1 MGIQIE
7 IEVQFQRK
15 QTGPKNYFEPKIE
28 ESAPAFNNANVSHRK
43 SQKHLGIILDS
54 KLAFEE
60 HYKTVL
66 SKTNRTI
73 GLLRKL
79 QNLMPR
85 EALLTIYKAF
95 ARCHLDYNDVL
106 FGQAFN
112 A

>member
-1 MGIQIE
+1 MPQPLWG
-7 IEVQFQRK
+7 
-15 QTGPKNYFEPKIE
+15 T
-28 ESAPAFNNANVSHRK
+28 NANVSHRK
-43 SQKHLGIILDS
+43 SQKHLSIILDS

-60 HYKTVL
+60 HYKTVI
-66 SKTNRTI
+66 SKKNRTI

-95 ARCHLDYNDVL
+95 VRRHLDYNDVL

>member
-1 MGIQIE
+1 ME
-7 IEVQFQRK
+7 IEVQFQQK
-15 QTGPKNYFEPKIE
+15 QTGPKNYLEPKIE
-28 ESAPAFNNANVSHRK
+28 ESAIAFNNANVSHRK

-73 GLLRKL
+73 GLLRKH

-95 ARCHLDYNDVL
+95 VRRHLDYNDFL